1 MDDCAVGS
9 TSAGQERYAGGG
21 RDAGSEAETVCWF
34 PKGVCGGLRRASRWS
49 AAGEPRRSGDNPPKH
64 PMKENQMQM
73 GGADCLPLV
82 GPGAIAEVQI
92 SKDKPHYGRKPMQSG
107 GGGRLPLVGPGAP
120 AEFRLLNPT
129 THHGGKQLQSG
140 GGGRLPLVGHEDQN
154 PIRKETQAAGSPRS
168 RLQAHSSMRKCC
180 ASV

>member
-64 PMKENQMQM
+64 PMKENQMQL
-73 GGADCLPLV
+73 GGADC
-82 GPGAIAEVQI
+82 
-92 SKDKPHYGRKPMQSG
+92 
-107 GGGRLPLVGPGAP
+107 LPLVGPGAP

-140 GGGRLPLVGHEDQN
+140 GGGRLPLVGPEDQN

-180 ASV
+180 EPWLGWLGHLARSK